1 MCGETFCHEKLR
13 IAYQMGRS
21 PDQRFTLGRPPLIRL
36 LLIIQVPD
44 ASDKRGVAL
53 ALRPSNRFSLRFEG
67 AEYVVRMVF
76 NDIVV
81 NVAPLRAALGAR
93 FNVNVRHARLST

>member
-1 MCGETFCHEKLR
+1 
-13 IAYQMGRS
+13 
-21 PDQRFTLGRPPLIRL
+21 
-36 LLIIQVPD
+36 
-44 ASDKRGVAL
+44 
-53 ALRPSNRFSLRFEG
+53 
-67 AEYVVRMVF
+67 VVRMVF